1 MSISVALSWKP
12 PHFYEM
18 ERLVKLKRTVE
29 MLSGQVEAV
38 RSAVDEA
45 IAAHGAERKR
55 ARSALPRY
63 PISAPT
69 LARLMGLA
77 NYYHLTRRP
86 KPWPSSDWTWP
97 RRSCRLPARA
107 LAGLSNL
114 FPWPNTQHKRRQK
127 PQHPKAARG
136 HGAGSARGGEGHVAH
151 SPRIL

>member
-1 MSISVALSWKP
+1 M
-12 PHFYEM
+12 
-18 ERLVKLKRTVE
+18 KLKRTVE

-69 LARLMGLA
+69 LARLLGLA
-77 NYYHLTRRP
+77 KYNHLTRRL
-86 KPWPSSDWTWP
+86 KPWPSLDWTWP

-114 FPWPNTQHKRRQK
+114 FPWPNPQHKRRNK
-127 PQHPKAARG
+127 PQRQDQARLFCQSR
-136 HGAGSARGGEGHVAH
+136 GS
-151 SPRIL
+151 

>member
-1 MSISVALSWKP
+1 MSTSVALSWKP

-38 RSAVDEA
+38 RTAVDEA
-45 IAAHGAERKR
+45 IVAHGVERKR

-97 RRSCRLPARA
+97 RRSCRLPA
-107 LAGLSNL
+107 GLSNL
-114 FPWPNTQHKRRQK
+114 FPWPNPQHKRRQK
-127 PQHPKAARG
+127 PQRQDQARLFCQSR
-136 HGAGSARGGEGHVAH
+136 GS
-151 SPRIL
+151 